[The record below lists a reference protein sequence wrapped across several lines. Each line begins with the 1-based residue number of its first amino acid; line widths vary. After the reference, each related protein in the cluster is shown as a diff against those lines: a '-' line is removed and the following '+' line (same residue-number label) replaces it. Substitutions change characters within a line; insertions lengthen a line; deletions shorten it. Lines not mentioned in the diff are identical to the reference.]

1 MPVSTYLFACLA
13 MIAFAANSL
22 LCRMALVET
31 DIGPA
36 TFTFVRLLSGALIL
50 SLFIQFKGHKPARQG
65 SWVGAIALFCYAAGF
80 SFAYQHVTT
89 GKGALLLFG
98 AVQITMI
105 GIGFFRGERFSMA
118 QSAGFL
124 IAFCGLVYLVLPG
137 VTAPPLV
144 SASLMILAGVSWGVY
159 SILGKG
165 VAAPLLMTSGNFLR
179 TTPFAVVL
187 FLVMAEPFSMSDPGI
202 IYGVLSGAIASGL
215 GYALW
220 YFVLPELKA
229 TNAAT
234 LQLSVPVIATFMGW
248 LFLNETI
255 TIRILLASLAI
266 IGGIVLVIKSK
277 RSVN

>member
-1 MPVSTYLFACLA
+1 
-13 MIAFAANSL
+13 
-22 LCRMALVET
+22 
-31 DIGPA
+31 
-36 TFTFVRLLSGALIL
+36 
-50 SLFIQFKGHKPARQG
+50 
-65 SWVGAIALFCYAAGF
+65 
-80 SFAYQHVTT
+80 
-89 GKGALLLFG
+89 
-98 AVQITMI
+98 
-105 GIGFFRGERFSMA
+105 
-118 QSAGFL
+118 
-124 IAFCGLVYLVLPG
+124 
-137 VTAPPLV
+137 
-144 SASLMILAGVSWGVY
+144 
-159 SILGKG
+159 
-165 VAAPLLMTSGNFLR
+165 
-179 TTPFAVVL
+179 
-187 FLVMAEPFSMSDPGI
+187 MAEPFSMSDPGI